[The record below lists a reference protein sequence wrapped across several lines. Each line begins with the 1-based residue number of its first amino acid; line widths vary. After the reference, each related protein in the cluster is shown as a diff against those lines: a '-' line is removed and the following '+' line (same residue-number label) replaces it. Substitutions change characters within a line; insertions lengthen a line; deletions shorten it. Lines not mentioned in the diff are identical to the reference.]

1 MAIEYRFDPEVYI
14 PAAVRYNYITIQEA
28 RAEYSRLR
36 SAAVKRLQR
45 LSQSEGRL
53 YSAYRMYGKEGFA
66 PLPKDA
72 TPAEVGRAL
81 ADVYHFLEM
90 KTSSLKEIR
99 SSQKKALETLNARGY
114 TFLNKSNIKEFGEF
128 MEAARQQKVISSNRG
143 GSPTIV
149 ELYETVKR
157 LNLPPEQIQRNFSE
171 WLRKKKQLE
180 ELPTPKPGEKTSLDS
195 VSARILIRETRKAR
209 ESGQIPKA
217 QKTQKAGKKK
227 KGG

>member
-1 MAIEYRFDPEVYI
+1 MPINYKYDPEVYI
-14 PAAVRYNYITIQEA
+14 PASIRYGYITLPEA

-45 LSQSEGRL
+45 LSRTEGRMH
-53 YSAYRMYGKEGFA
+53 SAYRMYGKEGFA

-90 KTSSLKEIR
+90 KTSSISSIR
-99 SSQKKALETLNARGY
+99 AAQRNAIKTLNERGY
-114 TFLNKSNIKEFGEF
+114 GFINKGNIREFGEF
-128 MEAARQQKVISSNRG
+128 MEAARQQKVVSDNRG

-157 LNLPPEQIQRNFSE
+157 LQMPPEQVQHRFAY
-171 WLRKKKQLE
+171 WLSKRKELE
-180 ELPTPKPGEKTSLDS
+180 EIPAPKPGEKNTTDS
-195 VSARILIRETRKAR
+195 IQARLLIRDARKKR
-209 ESGQIPKA
+209 KINQ
-217 QKTQKAGKKK
+217 
-227 KGG
+227 

>member
-1 MAIEYRFDPEVYI
+1 MPVNYKYDPEVYI
-14 PAAVRYNYITIQEA
+14 PAAIRYGYITLPEA

-45 LSQSEGRL
+45 LSRTEGRL

-90 KTSSLKEIR
+90 KTSSVNAIRESQRRALK
-99 SSQKKALETLNARGY
+99 TLNERGY
-114 TFLNKSNIKEFGEF
+114 TFINKSNIREFGEF
-128 MEAARQQKVISSNRG
+128 MEEARQQKVVSNNRG

-157 LNLPPEQIQRNFSE
+157 LQIPPEQVQRRFSY
-171 WLRKKKQLE
+171 WLSKRKELE
-180 ELPTPKPGEKTSLDS
+180 AMPTPKPGTKISSDS
-195 VSARILIRETRKAR
+195 VQVRLLIQDARKKENKPI
-209 ESGQIPKA
+209 
-217 QKTQKAGKKK
+217 KKK
-227 KGG
+227 RR

>member
-1 MAIEYRFDPEVYI
+1 MPIKYKYDPEVYI
-14 PAAVRYNYITIQEA
+14 SASIRYGYITLPEA

-45 LSQSEGRL
+45 LSRTEGRL
-53 YSAYRMYGKEGFA
+53 YSAYRMYGKEGFV

-81 ADVYHFLEM
+81 ADVYNFLEM

-99 SSQKKALETLNARGY
+99 ASQKKALETLNQRGY
-114 TFLNKSNIKEFGEF
+114 TFLNKSNIREFGEF
-128 MEAARQQKVISSNRG
+128 MEAARQQKVVSSNRG
-143 GSPTIV
+143 GSPVIV
-149 ELYETVKR
+149 ELYETAKR
-157 LNLPPEQIQRNFSE
+157 LSIPPEQIQRNFSE

-195 VSARILIRETRKAR
+195 VNARILIREGRKAR
-209 ESGQIPKA
+209 ESGQAPKSRKA
-217 QKTQKAGKKK
+217 QKSSKKK

>member
-1 MAIEYRFDPEVYI
+1 MPIKYKYDPEVYI
-14 PAAVRYNYITIQEA
+14 PAAVRYGYLELSEA

-45 LSQSEGRL
+45 LSRTEGRM

-99 SSQKKALETLNARGY
+99 TSQKKALETLNQRGY
-114 TFLNKSNIKEFGEF
+114 TFLNKYNIREFGEF
-128 MEAARQQKVISSNRG
+128 MESARQQKVVSSNRG
-143 GSPTIV
+143 GSPVIV
-149 ELYETVKR
+149 ELYETAKR
-157 LNLPPEQIQRNFSE
+157 LSLPPEKIQRNFSE
-171 WLRKKKQLE
+171 WLRKRKQLE
-180 ELPTPKPGEKTSLDS
+180 EMPTPKPGEKTSLDS
-195 VSARILIRETRKAR
+195 VNARILIREGRKAH
-209 ESGQIPKA
+209 ESGQAPKS
-217 QKTQKAGKKK
+217 QKSGKKK

>member
-14 PAAVRYNYITIQEA
+14 PAAIRYGYIPHPDA

-45 LSQSEGRL
+45 LSQSEGRF
-53 YSAYRMYGKEGFA
+53 YTAFKMYGKEGFS

-99 SSQKKALETLNARGY
+99 TSQKKALETLNQRGY
-114 TFLNKSNIKEFGEF
+114 AFLNKSNIREFGEF
-128 MEAARQQKVISSNRG
+128 MEAARQQKVVSSNRG
-143 GSPTIV
+143 GSPVIV
-149 ELYETVKR
+149 ELYETAKR
-157 LNLPPEQIQRNFSE
+157 LSIPPEQIQRRFSE
-171 WLRKKKQLE
+171 WLRMKKQLE

-195 VSARILIRETRKAR
+195 VRARILIREGRNAH
-209 ESGQIPKA
+209 ESGSA
-217 QKTQKAGKKK
+217 RKTQKSSKKK

>member
-1 MAIEYRFDPEVYI
+1 MPINYKYPPEVYI
-14 PAAVRYNYITIQEA
+14 PAAVRYGYLELSEA

-45 LSQSEGRL
+45 LSRTEGRL

-72 TPAEVGRAL
+72 TPADVGRAL

-99 SSQKKALETLNARGY
+99 TSQKKALETLNQRGY
-114 TFLNKSNIKEFGEF
+114 TFLNKSNIREFGEF
-128 MEAARQQKVISSNRG
+128 MESARQQKVVSSNRG
-143 GSPTIV
+143 GSPVIV
-149 ELYETVKR
+149 ELYETAKR
-157 LNLPPEQIQRNFSE
+157 LSLPPEKIQRNFSE

-180 ELPTPKPGEKTSLDS
+180 EMPTPKPGEKTSLDS
-195 VSARILIRETRKAR
+195 VSARILIREGRKAR
-209 ESGQIPKA
+209 ESRQSPKA
-217 QKTQKAGKKK
+217 QKSSKKK